1 MSVPCDIFL
10 RFFMLR
16 VTLSVLKI
24 FLNLVDGLGYLFF
37 QDLLLPFVRGG
48 SSHRSDPVLSFI
60 YHFWKNIVGHFLWDT
75 SIQVTPP
82 FRRHK
87 TWSRKNVHIISVFV
101 TCILG
106 PENWV
111 SPPFRRHL
119 SNQKVTDL
127 KIVDNLKCSLVTMPT
142 AFKTRVNS
150 SKSMSCACGNSTHN
164 IAEISWSWFFIH
176 YPDAW
181 NNDCSRFKCLREQ
194 TPFPALIKRFYLLV
208 NYQLIPAQLPSRGP
222 FAMVPRMS
230 HE

>member
-1 MSVPCDIFL
+1 MNNSPVSVYMSVPCDIFL

-37 QDLLLPFVRGG
+37 QDLL
-48 SSHRSDPVLSFI
+48 
-60 YHFWKNIVGHFLWDT
+60 KHFLWDT

-111 SPPFRRHL
+111 SPPFRRQL

-142 AFKTRVNS
+142 AFKTRVDS
-150 SKSMSCACGNSTHN
+150 SKSMSCACGSSTHN
-164 IAEISWSWFFIH
+164 IAEIS
-176 YPDAW
+176 
-181 NNDCSRFKCLREQ
+181 
-194 TPFPALIKRFYLLV
+194 
-208 NYQLIPAQLPSRGP
+208 
-222 FAMVPRMS
+222 
-230 HE
+230 